1 MLRAL
6 LLIRLNLSE
15 NMVKQEKCAAPL
27 HYIAICLI
35 NIKEANINL

>member
-1 MLRAL
+1 MLGTL

-15 NMVKQEKCAAPL
+15 NMVKPEKCAARL

-35 NIKEANINL
+35 NIKEA